1 MTVAWPTVDRY
12 SVRRVVETLPQAV
25 YSLALVLAGR
35 VLLGP
40 TLGSIFFAYLVGCW
54 GSIMGLGSR
63 SVAHRSAIAG
73 CFAAMVGVADLGSLH
88 AATLLLIL
96 LLISA
101 AFLVSSRRLLMRC
114 GLPEVVARALVV
126 IGGLIYL
133 GWPMYLARAWTNG
146 RVSGL
151 LDGLTSYHP
160 LLVMNGLYPE
170 LGDWTHR
177 PIAYRYLVNLGQD
190 VPFALPAS
198 AWPLIWMMM
207 TAVVGMTIIAI
218 GITTWRRQGRRA

>member
-1 MTVAWPTVDRY
+1 MTVAWPIVDRY
-12 SVRRVVETLPQAV
+12 FVRRVVETLPQAV

-54 GSIMGLGSR
+54 GSVMGLGR
-63 SVAHRSAIAG
+63 RTVTLRSAVAG
-73 CFAAMVGVADLGSLH
+73 CFAAMMGVADLGSLH
-88 AATLLLIL
+88 AATLVLIL

-101 AFLVSSRRLLMRC
+101 AFLGSSQRLLMRC
-114 GLPEVVARALVV
+114 GLPEVVARAMVI
-126 IGGLIYL
+126 IGGFIYV
-133 GWPMYLARAWTNG
+133 GWPMYLAGAWTDG
-146 RVSGL
+146 RVSSI
-151 LDGLTSYHP
+151 LDRLTSYHP

-177 PIAYRYLVNLGQD
+177 PIAYRYLFNLGQD

-198 AWPLIWMMM
+198 AWPLIWLLM
-207 TAVVGMTIIAI
+207 TGVVGIAMI
-218 GITTWRRQGRRA
+218 ATFITVLHGGRRA